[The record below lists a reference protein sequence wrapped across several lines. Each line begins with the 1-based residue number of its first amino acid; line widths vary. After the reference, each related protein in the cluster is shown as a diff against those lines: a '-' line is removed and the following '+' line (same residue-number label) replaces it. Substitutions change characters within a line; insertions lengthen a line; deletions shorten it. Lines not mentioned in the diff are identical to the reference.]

1 MGKQS
6 DQNDNPLAVKMAEL
20 GLVAGEDG
28 QVSIKMLNTV
38 SIGDFSGNKDESCSC
53 DPLTAVRMVE
63 RRYAEPAAAVPGPE
77 SAAPANE
84 PIGGSPAAEVEPQ
97 SGGED
102 GECSQAE

>member
-53 DPLTAVRMVE
+53 DPLTAVRLVE
-63 RRYAEPAAAVPGPE
+63 RRYADPSTAVAVPGP
-77 SAAPANE
+77 AVPAKMNR
-84 PIGGSPAAEVEPQ
+84 PVS
-97 SGGED
+97 
-102 GECSQAE
+102 